1 MGRGCDLVVVVP
13 GIVGLFW
20 GAPLVAR
27 EFETGTWRLAW
38 TQSLTR
44 TRWLAVRLVVLGV
57 ASVLFSGLLSFM
69 VTWWSGPVDQANM
82 ARYASFGQ
90 RDLVPLGYAAFAFVL
105 AVAAGA
111 LIRRV
116 LPAMALAL
124 VAFVSA
130 RLAVSHW
137 VRPHLIT
144 PAHQALAI
152 SYASDASGGW
162 SYGSNT
168 GVLGSSGPATLLPP
182 TPTIPNAWLYPAQI
196 VDKAGHALTPA
207 MVAHACPLLGAGG
220 RPGDGGGSGA
230 GGGATRI
237 HAAAGQAL
245 QDCVTKIGAAYH
257 EVVTYQPSGHYWPLQ
272 WYELAIYV
280 GAALMLG
287 GFSLWWAR
295 SRVD

>member
-1 MGRGCDLVVVVP
+1 
-13 GIVGLFW
+13 
-20 GAPLVAR
+20 
-27 EFETGTWRLAW
+27 
-38 TQSLTR
+38 LTR
-44 TRWLAVRLVVLGV
+44 TRWLAVRLVVLGL
-57 ASVLFSGLLSFM
+57 ASVLFSGLLTFM
-69 VTWWSGPVDQANM
+69 VTWWSGPVDQASM

-90 RDLVPLGYAAFAFVL
+90 RDLVPLGYAAFAFML
-105 AVAAGA
+105 AVAAGV

-116 LPAMALAL
+116 LPALALAL
-124 VAFVSA
+124 AAFVSA

-144 PAHQALAI
+144 PAHQAFAI
-152 SYASDASGGW
+152 TYASAASGDWG
-162 SYGSNT
+162 YGSNT
-168 GVLGSSGPATLLPP
+168 GLLGSSGPATLLSPAP
-182 TPTIPNAWLYPAQI
+182 AILNAWLYSTQI

-220 RPGDGGGSGA
+220 RPGDGGGSGV

-237 HAAAGQAL
+237 HAKSGQAL

-280 GAALMLG
+280 GAALCSEDSPCG
-287 GFSLWWAR
+287 GFAAASIDGPRQDVPAAGHLR
-295 SRVD
+295 SGFRGSHAGTYGPPTHRYPFRLY